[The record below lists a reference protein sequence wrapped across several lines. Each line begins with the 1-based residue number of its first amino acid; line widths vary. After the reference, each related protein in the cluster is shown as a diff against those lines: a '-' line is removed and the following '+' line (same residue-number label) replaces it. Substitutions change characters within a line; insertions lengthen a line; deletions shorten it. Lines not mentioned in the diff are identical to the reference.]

1 MVERIC
7 AACQHGN
14 PIANRFCGACGASME
29 PQALAP
35 RPSDTLMIAGQAV
48 PLAQVR
54 HVGRA
59 VAVGLAAVAAE
70 AGLAWLRR
78 RGNLPANVLPAAT
91 QATQVSPET
100 LSGAVTI
107 MSQRVIEIWDHGTL
121 TRQIVEKQIWKKE

>member
-14 PIANRFCGACGASME
+14 PIAHRFCGACGASLE

-78 RGNLPANVLPAAT
+78 RGNLPATTTPGA
-91 QATQVSPET
+91 QPTQVSPDAIT
-100 LSGAVTI
+100 GAVTI